1 MPFTPINTTGN
12 KMTPTL
18 DDLLWHDGN
27 LISLALGLDKQG
39 NATVTLEIDL
49 YPDEQTRSRQPWLI
63 ECQKVSRFHCT
74 LDLVALKQ
82 NLGAGHI
89 ANGYLKDKT
98 LWLYFSDGLL
108 EISAKQF
115 RLAELTSINSALIQ
129 DS

>member
-1 MPFTPINTTGN
+1 
-12 KMTPTL
+12 MTPTL

-27 LISLALGLDKQG
+27 LISLTLGLDKQG
-39 NATVTLEIDL
+39 NATVALEIDL
-49 YPDEQTRSRQPWLI
+49 YPDEQARQRQRWLI

-74 LDLVALKQ
+74 LDLAALKQ
-82 NLGAGHI
+82 NLGAGHV

>member
-1 MPFTPINTTGN
+1 
-12 KMTPTL
+12 MTPTL

-27 LISLALGLDKQG
+27 LIALALGLDKQG
-39 NATVTLEIDL
+39 NTTVTLEIDL
-49 YPDEQTRSRQPWLI
+49 YPDEQARQRQRWLI

-108 EISAKQF
+108 EISAKQLQLNEIKKDNKI
-115 RLAELTSINSALIQ
+115 R
-129 DS
+129 

>member
-1 MPFTPINTTGN
+1 M
-12 KMTPTL
+12 
-18 DDLLWHDGN
+18 
-27 LISLALGLDKQG
+27 ISLALGLDKQG
-39 NATVTLEIDL
+39 NTTVTLEIDL

-89 ANGYLKDKT
+89 ANGYLRDKT

-115 RLAELTSINSALIQ
+115 RLAEFTSINSALIQ

>member
-1 MPFTPINTTGN
+1 
-12 KMTPTL
+12 MTPTL

-27 LISLALGLDKQG
+27 LIALALGLDKQG

-49 YPDEQTRSRQPWLI
+49 YPDEQARSRHSWLI
-63 ECQKVSRFHCT
+63 ECQSVSRFHST
-74 LDLVALKQ
+74 LDLAALKQ

>member
-1 MPFTPINTTGN
+1 
-12 KMTPTL
+12 MTPTL

-27 LISLALGLDKQG
+27 LIALALGLDKQG
-39 NATVTLEIDL
+39 NATVTLEIAL
-49 YPDEQTRSRQPWLI
+49 YPDEQARSRQPWRI
-63 ECQKVSRFHCT
+63 ECQIVSRFHCT
-74 LDLVALKQ
+74 LDLAALKQ

-115 RLAELTSINSALIQ
+115 RLRDLMPINSAPHPQIISGTAQ
-129 DS
+129 

>member
-1 MPFTPINTTGN
+1 
-12 KMTPTL
+12 MTPTL

-49 YPDEQTRSRQPWLI
+49 YPDEQARSRQPWRI
-63 ECQKVSRFHCT
+63 ECQIVSRFHCT
-74 LDLVALKQ
+74 LDLAALKQ

-115 RLAELTSINSALIQ
+115 RLRDLMPINSAPHPQII
-129 DS
+129 SGTAP

>member
-1 MPFTPINTTGN
+1 MQPTPINTTEN

-27 LISLALGLDKQG
+27 LIALALGLDKQG

-115 RLAELTSINSALIQ
+115 RLAEFTSINSALIQ

>member
-1 MPFTPINTTGN
+1 
-12 KMTPTL
+12 MTPTL

-27 LISLALGLDKQG
+27 LIALALGLDKQG

-49 YPDEQTRSRQPWLI
+49 YPDEQARSRQRRLI
-63 ECQKVSRFHCT
+63 ECQKVSRFHST
-74 LDLVALKQ
+74 LDLAALKQ

>member
-1 MPFTPINTTGN
+1 
-12 KMTPTL
+12 MTPTL

-27 LISLALGLDKQG
+27 LIALALGLDKQG

-49 YPDEQTRSRQPWLI
+49 YPDEQARSRQPWRI
-63 ECQKVSRFHCT
+63 ECQIVSRFHCT
-74 LDLVALKQ
+74 LDLAALKQ

-115 RLAELTSINSALIQ
+115 RLAELISINSALIQ

>member
-1 MPFTPINTTGN
+1 MTT
-12 KMTPTL
+12 TL

-49 YPDEQTRSRQPWLI
+49 YPDEQARSRQPWRI
-63 ECQKVSRFHCT
+63 ECQIVSRFHCT
-74 LDLVALKQ
+74 LDLAALKQ
-82 NLGAGHI
+82 NLGGSHI

-108 EISAKQF
+108 EISTKKF
-115 RLAELTSINSALIQ
+115 RLRDLMSINSAPHPQII
-129 DS
+129 SGTAP

>member
-1 MPFTPINTTGN
+1 
-12 KMTPTL
+12 MTPTL

-49 YPDEQTRSRQPWLI
+49 YPDEQARSRQPWCI
-63 ECQKVSRFHCT
+63 ECQIVSRFHCT
-74 LDLVALKQ
+74 LDLAALKQ